1 MNIKDITSCP
11 DCGSMNIIHGTLR
24 EQIICRDCGLIFEP
38 LAPGLEEK
46 MPLTKPAVSRAAAKP
61 KVKKAK
67 KAKKPKKKAVKKKAK
82 KKAKKPKKKAA
93 KKKAKPKK
101 KLEIRKISKFTKPK
115 KVSRKAKKKKPKK
128 KASGITRFLKG
139 LRKKRR

>member
-11 DCGSMNIIHGTLR
+11 DCGSTNIIYGKLR

-67 KAKKPKKKAVKKKAK
+67 KAKKPKKKAAKKKAK

-101 KLEIRKISKFTKPK
+101 K
-115 KVSRKAKKKKPKK
+115 KPKK
-128 KASGITRFLKG
+128 KASGIKRFLTG
-139 LRKKRR
+139 LRKKKR

>member
-46 MPLTKPAVSRAAAKP
+46 MPLTKPKASKTAKP
-61 KVKKAK
+61 KAK
-67 KAKKPKKKAVKKKAK
+67 PAKKPKKKAVKKKAK
-82 KKAKKPKKKAA
+82 KAAKKPKKKAA
-93 KKKAKPKK
+93 K
-101 KLEIRKISKFTKPK
+101 
-115 KVSRKAKKKKPKK
+115 AKKKAKPKK
-128 KASGITRFLKG
+128 KASGIKKFLKG
-139 LRKKRR
+139 LRKKK